1 MTLHLLVA
9 RSAWRNKRRSI
20 LTVLSLAFP
29 FLLLTLMVTI
39 WRSFYI
45 DQWTANG
52 ALRLVCRHRVSFFVP
67 MPSYYREKI
76 RLVPGVVHVVP
87 LDRFDGLYKD
97 EKAKHR
103 FTQLGTDPGEFL
115 DVYQEEY
122 EISPEQV
129 AAWQQDAA
137 GAIVDSELAKSLG
150 WKLGD
155 HIVIQGVKF
164 PFDLEL
170 SLRGIFKSPTSIL
183 VVFFNWNYVE
193 TKIRR
198 GKNEVFL
205 LRADSPEHVG
215 RIAAEV
221 DDLFRNSTAPTR
233 TEAEKAFDLDMVAT
247 FGNLKAFILSISL
260 AVLFATLLVSATSIA
275 MSIRER
281 TREVAVLRA
290 LGFMP
295 GTILALFVGEAM
307 LLCVAGW
314 LLASLAAYGLVHGAT
329 HSGGPL
335 AVFLKIKVLTLAV
348 SLPVAAVVGFLSAVL
363 PAHRV
368 SHMNI
373 VQGLRHIG

>member
-1 MTLHLLVA
+1 VTLA
-9 RSAWRNKRRSI
+9 RFVTRNLWRNKRRSI

-29 FLLLTLMVTI
+29 FLLLALMVII

-45 DQWTANG
+45 DQWTAGG
-52 ALRLVCRHRVSFFVP
+52 ALRLVTRHRISFFEP

-76 RLVPGVVHVVP
+76 RSVPGVVHVVP

-97 EKAKHR
+97 QKSKNR
-103 FTQLGTDPGEFL
+103 FPQIGTDPGEFL
-115 DVYQEEY
+115 DVYHEEY

-129 AAWQQDAA
+129 AAWRQDPA
-137 GAIVDSELAKSLG
+137 GAIVNSELAKGLG

-155 HIVIQGVKF
+155 RIVIQGVKF
-164 PFDLEL
+164 PLDIEL
-170 SLRGIFKSPTSIL
+170 NLRGIFKSPTSIP
-183 VVFFNWNYVE
+183 VMFFNWNYVE

-198 GKNEVFL
+198 GKNEIFL
-205 LRADSPEHVG
+205 VQADSPEHVG
-215 RIAAEV
+215 QIAAAV
-221 DDLFRNSTAPTR
+221 DDLFRNSPAPTR
-233 TEAEKAFDLDMVAT
+233 TEAEKAFDLDLVAE
-247 FGNLKAFILSISL
+247 FGNVKAFILSISL
-260 AVLFATLLVSATSIA
+260 AVVFASLLVSATSIA

-281 TREVAVLRA
+281 TREVAVLRS

-295 GTILALFVGEAM
+295 RTILALFVAESV

-314 LLASLAAYGLVHGAT
+314 LLASLAAYGLMYSAT

-335 AVFLKIKVLTLAV
+335 AALLKIKVLTLAV
-348 SLPVAAVVGFLSAVL
+348 SLPVAVVVGLLSALL
-363 PAHRV
+363 PAFRM

>member
-1 MTLHLLVA
+1 MTLSLLVG
-9 RSAWRNKRRSI
+9 RNAWRNKRRSI

-29 FLLLTLMVTI
+29 FLLFTLMVTI

-67 MPSYYREKI
+67 LPSYYREKI
-76 RLVPGVVHVVP
+76 RSVPGVVHVVP

-97 EKAKHR
+97 EKSRHL
-103 FTQLGTDPGEFL
+103 FSQLGTDPGEFL
-115 DVYQEEY
+115 DVYGEEY
-122 EISPEQV
+122 DIPPDQA
-129 AAWQQDAA
+129 AAWQQDPA
-137 GAIVDSELAKSLG
+137 GAIADSELAKNLG

-155 HIVIQGVKF
+155 RIVVQGVKF
-164 PFDLEL
+164 PFDLEVT
-170 SLRGIFKSPTSIL
+170 LRGIFKSPTSIP
-183 VVFFNWNYVE
+183 VMFFNWSYVE

-205 LRADSPEHVG
+205 LRADSPQHVG
-215 RIAAEV
+215 RIAAAV

-260 AVLFATLLVSATSIA
+260 AVLFASLLVSATSIA

-281 TREVAVLRA
+281 THEVAVLRT

-295 GTILALFVGEAM
+295 RAILVLFVGEAV

-335 AVFLKIKVLTLAV
+335 AVFLKINVLTLAV
-348 SLPVAAVVGFLSAVL
+348 SLPVAAVVGFLSAVF
-363 PAHRV
+363 PAYSV

>member
-1 MTLHLLVA
+1 MTLSLLVG
-9 RSAWRNKRRSI
+9 RNAWRNKRRSI

-45 DQWTANG
+45 DQWTANA

-67 MPSYYREKI
+67 LPSYYREKI
-76 RLVPGVVHVVP
+76 RSVPGVVHVVP

-97 EKAKHR
+97 EKSRHL
-103 FTQLGTDPGEFL
+103 FSQLGTDPGEFL
-115 DVYQEEY
+115 EVYGEEY
-122 EISPEQV
+122 DIPPEQ
-129 AAWQQDAA
+129 AATWQQDPA
-137 GAIVDSELAKSLG
+137 GAIADSELAKSLG

-155 HIVIQGVKF
+155 RIVVQGVKF
-164 PFDLEL
+164 PFDLEVT
-170 SLRGIFKSPTSIL
+170 LRGIFKSPTSIP
-183 VVFFNWNYVE
+183 VMFFNWSYVE

-205 LRADSPEHVG
+205 LRADSAEHVG
-215 RIAAEV
+215 RIAAAV

-247 FGNLKAFILSISL
+247 FGNLRAFILSISL
-260 AVLFATLLVSATSIA
+260 AVLFASLLVSATSIA

-281 TREVAVLRA
+281 TREVAVLRT

-295 GTILALFVGEAM
+295 RAILVLFVGEAV

-314 LLASLAAYGLVHGAT
+314 FLASLAAYGLVHGAT

-335 AVFLKIKVLTLAV
+335 AVFLKINVLTLAV
-348 SLPVAAVVGFLSAVL
+348 SLPVAAVVGFLSAVF
-363 PAHRV
+363 PAYSV

>member
-1 MTLHLLVA
+1 MTLSLFVG
-9 RSAWRNKRRSI
+9 RNAWRNKRRSI

-29 FLLLTLMVTI
+29 FLLLTLMITI

-52 ALRLVCRHRVSFFVP
+52 ALRLVCRHRVSYFVP

-76 RLVPGVVHVVP
+76 RSVPGVVRVVP

-97 EKAKHR
+97 EKSKHR
-103 FTQLGTDPGEFL
+103 FSQLGTDPGEFL

-129 AAWQQDAA
+129 SAWQQDAA

-155 HIVIQGVKF
+155 RIVIQGVKF

-170 SLRGIFKSPTSIL
+170 NLRGIFKSPTSIP
-183 VVFFNWNYVE
+183 VMFFNWNYVE

-215 RIAAEV
+215 PIAAAV
-221 DDLFRNSTAPTR
+221 DNLFRNSTAPTR
-233 TEAEKAFDLDMVAT
+233 TEAEQAFDLDVVAT
-247 FGNLKAFILSISL
+247 FGNLKAFLLSISL
-260 AVLFATLLVSATSIA
+260 AVLFASLLVSATSIA

-281 TREVAVLRA
+281 TREVAVLRT

-295 GTILALFVGEAM
+295 GTILTLFVAEAM
-307 LLCVAGW
+307 LLCLAGW

-335 AVFLKIKVLTLAV
+335 AVFLKIKVLTLAA
-348 SLPVAAVVGFLSAVL
+348 SLPVAAAVGFLSAVF